1 VGERVLEELAFPV
14 ARRTSERD
22 AVELGDDRKR
32 LATFAKRAGESAIG
46 ILDAAVE
53 NLAGQEVELDRETAR
68 RRGPAAAARAR
79 TAEELERARR
89 DRSVEHIDRARPGGH
104 PGKGLAHAR
113 HGADRVEERFGL
125 EGTRREAGEEARLER
140 SERASDFRARRRRRK
155 RAPRE
160 RARESDASN
169 ERAQPKAIADEVA
182 CEGIEKRG
190 MACGIRRPEII
201 DGLDEAATEKLGPDA
216 VHHRAR
222 EKEMVGRD
230 EPIGEGDARIVV

>member
-1 VGERVLEELAFPV
+1 
-14 ARRTSERD
+14 
-22 AVELGDDRKR
+22 
-32 LATFAKRAGESAIG
+32 
-46 ILDAAVE
+46 
-53 NLAGQEVELDRETAR
+53 
-68 RRGPAAAARAR
+68 
-79 TAEELERARR
+79 
-89 DRSVEHIDRARPGGH
+89 
-104 PGKGLAHAR
+104 

-190 MACGIRRPEII
+190 MACGIRRPEIS

-230 EPIGEGDARIVV
+230 EPIGEGDARIVVRVRIEKTHARDSRASCAAGLWMGHLATLSDAHDPPPLEAGE

>member
-1 VGERVLEELAFPV
+1 ELLESRSSRKRSPRCSPDRSELLRAKDAPENVLEERTGLVRIRGVGERVLEELAFPV

-53 NLAGQEVELDRETAR
+53 NLAVQEVELYRETAR

-125 EGTRREAGEEARLER
+125 EGTRREAGEEARL
-140 SERASDFRARRRRRK
+140 
-155 RAPRE
+155 
-160 RARESDASN
+160 
-169 ERAQPKAIADEVA
+169 
-182 CEGIEKRG
+182 
-190 MACGIRRPEII
+190 
-201 DGLDEAATEKLGPDA
+201 
-216 VHHRAR
+216 
-222 EKEMVGRD
+222 
-230 EPIGEGDARIVV
+230 